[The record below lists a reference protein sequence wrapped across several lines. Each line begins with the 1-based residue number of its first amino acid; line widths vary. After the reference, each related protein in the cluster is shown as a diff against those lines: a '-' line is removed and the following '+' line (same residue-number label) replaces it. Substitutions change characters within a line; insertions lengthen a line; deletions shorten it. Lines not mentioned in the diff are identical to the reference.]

1 MHSETIFDLAEKHK
15 RIADIEKLMSADDFW
30 NDSKQATSISK
41 ESADLRT
48 AVAEYNDLR
57 SKLDDCSTLL
67 ELLGESG
74 VTGPD
79 PEGKPT
85 DWSELET
92 QITQLSSELSQIEI
106 NALLSG
112 AHDRGDCT
120 VAINSGQGGTES
132 CDWADMLARMY
143 LRWCERKGFKTSIID
158 ETPGEEAGVSSIT
171 ILVEGRFAYGY
182 LKTETGVH
190 RLVRISPFDANKRR
204 HTSFASVEVM
214 PVLPDSELPEI
225 PPDDIEF
232 SAYRSSSAGGQNVN
246 KVSSAV
252 RIKHIPTGIV
262 VNCQTERSQ
271 LQNKQ
276 NAMRMLAS
284 KLMEQMLLQKK
295 AEISDLKGEE
305 KQIGW
310 GSQIRS
316 YVFQPYQMVKDLR
329 TGAEVGNVQAVMDG
343 DLDTFIWAMLRGET
357 RD

>member
-1 MHSETIFDLAEKHK
+1 MLLGTIFDIDAKQK
-15 RIADIEKLMSADDFW
+15 RIIELEKLMSNDDFW
-30 NDSKQATSISK
+30 QDTKQATLISK
-41 ESADLRT
+41 ELAELRDT
-48 AVAEYNDLR
+48 INEYKTLQEKYED
-57 SKLDDCSTLL
+57 SQTLL
-67 ELLGESG
+67 ELLQESG
-74 VTGPD
+74 IIGPD
-79 PEGKPT
+79 PAGEINE
-85 DWSELET
+85 WNELET
-92 QITQLSSELSQIEI
+92 QVQTLAKELAQIEI
-106 NALLSG
+106 NSLLSG
-112 AHDRGDCT
+112 PYDRSDCT
-120 VAINSGQGGTES
+120 LDINSGQGGTES
-132 CDWADMLARMY
+132 CDWAEMLARMY

-214 PVLPDSELPEI
+214 PVLPESELPEI
-225 PPDDIEF
+225 PPEDIEF

-252 RIKHIPTGIV
+252 RLRHIPTGIV
-262 VNCQTERSQ
+262 VSCQTERSQ

-284 KLMEQMLLQKK
+284 KLMEQMILQKK
-295 AEISDLKGEE
+295 AEISDLKGEV
-305 KQIGW
+305 KPIGW

-329 TGAEVGNVQAVMDG
+329 TGVEVGNVQAVMDG
-343 DLDTFIWAMLRGET
+343 DIDVFIWAMLRGEN
-357 RD
+357 RE

>member
-1 MHSETIFDLAEKHK
+1 
-15 RIADIEKLMSADDFW
+15 MSADDFW
-30 NDSKQATSISK
+30 NDTKRATSISK
-41 ESADLRT
+41 ESSDLRASVT
-48 AVAEYNDLR
+48 EFNELKQ
-57 SKLDDCSTLL
+57 KLEDAQTLL
-67 ELLGESG
+67 DLLIDSG
-74 VTGPD
+74 VNGPD
-79 PEGKPT
+79 PDGKLT
-85 DWSELET
+85 DWDDLVS
-92 QITQLSSELSQIEI
+92 QINSLSSELSQIEI
-106 NALLSG
+106 NSLLSG
-112 AHDRGDCT
+112 PHDRGDCT
-120 VAINSGQGGTES
+120 LAINSGQGGTES

-143 LRWCERKGFKTSIID
+143 LRWCEKKGFKTSITD

-171 ILVEGRFAYGY
+171 IMVEGRFAFGY
-182 LKTETGVH
+182 LKTEAGVH
-190 RLVRISPFDANKRR
+190 RLVRISPFDSNKRR

-214 PVLPDSELPEI
+214 PVLPESEVPDI

-232 SAYRSSSAGGQNVN
+232 SAYRASSAGGQNVN

-276 NAMRMLAS
+276 NAMRMLAG
-284 KLMEQMLLQKK
+284 KLIEQMMLQKK
-295 AEISDLKGEE
+295 AEISELKGEE

-329 TGAEVGNVQAVMDG
+329 TGAEIGNVQAVMDG
-343 DLDTFIWAMLRGET
+343 ELDTFIWAMLRGEK